1 MAELPRVLQ
10 SSCAEA
16 AAMAQEKPAKARPW
30 EVSAIVRQSGV
41 RASYEK
47 AATELDAS
55 ADPADRKLAEQTR
68 AFVASM
74 PDPMTRDRDQ
84 ARQMAE
90 ATRNV
95 RDSERDRARAPVTR
109 TKPVPPTKP
118 DRIRTTQEQQPEQAP
133 DKPRDTPRAP
143 KRPDRTR

>member
-1 MAELPRVLQ
+1 
-10 SSCAEA
+10 
-16 AAMAQEKPAKARPW
+16 MAQEKPAKARPW
-30 EVSAIVRQSGV
+30 EVNAIVRQSEV

-95 RDSERDRARAPVTR
+95 RDSERDREGKPVTR
-109 TKPVPPTKP
+109 AEPVSPARSERQRPT
-118 DRIRTTQEQQPEQAP
+118 QQPQPERTP
-133 DKPRDTPRAP
+133 DKARDTPRTP